1 MQAKFT
7 YVGIRV
13 RDLDKSIEFYTKVLG
28 MKVTGR
34 GKIQKTKGETVG
46 LQSTDDGFTLELN
59 HYESDSQYFT
69 GYVAGKVWITW
80 ASKWITLTKRSEKPM
95 PWAIVQS

>member
-13 RDLDKSIEFYTKVLG
+13 KELDKSIEFYTKVLG

-34 GKIQKTKGETVG
+34 GKIDKTKGETVG
-46 LQSTDDGFTLELN
+46 LQSTEDGFTLELN
-59 HYESDSQYFT
+59 YYEQDSPYST
-69 GYVAGKVWITW
+69 RYVAGEVWTTW
-80 ASKWITLTKRSEKPM
+80 ASKWTTLTKHSKKPK
-95 PWAIVQS
+95 PSATIQC